1 VERQTSF
8 RRLGSTTARRRW
20 ISEVTTPMRLLRLA
34 SLAALALVLLAACS
48 SSGST
53 PNWTY
58 APAASATPVASGS
71 AAASGSPAASGA
83 ASASPVASASAA
95 ASGGAGGGATVEI
108 VASGIQ
114 FTTTDVTAPAGQKL
128 TLTFKNEDA
137 GVPHDVDI
145 KDANGGDVVKT
156 EVFNGVD
163 QKSVEFGPL
172 QAGSYPF
179 VCNVHPNM
187 KGTLTVQ

>member
-1 VERQTSF
+1 
-8 RRLGSTTARRRW
+8 
-20 ISEVTTPMRLLRLA
+20 MRSVR
-34 SLAALALVLLAACS
+34 LAALAVFSLVVAACS
-48 SSGST
+48 SGGST

-58 APAASATPVASGS
+58 APAPSATPVASGS
-71 AAASGSPAASGA
+71 AAASGSPAASAA
-83 ASASPVASASAA
+83 ASGSPAASESPA

-108 VASGIQ
+108 VAQGIQ
-114 FTTTDVTAPAGQKL
+114 FTTTDVTAPAGEKL

-137 GVPHDVDI
+137 GVPHDVDV

-163 QKSVEFGPL
+163 QRSVEFGPL
-172 QAGSYPF
+172 QPGSYPF